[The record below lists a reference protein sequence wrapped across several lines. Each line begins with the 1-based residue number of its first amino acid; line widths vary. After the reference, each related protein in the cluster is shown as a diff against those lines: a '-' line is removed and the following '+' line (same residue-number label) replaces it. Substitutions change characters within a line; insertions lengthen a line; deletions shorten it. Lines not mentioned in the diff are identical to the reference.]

1 MTDEKNPLLERL
13 TFPRRATEEKYPWS
27 EWLDGHVWRL
37 VPGEDFDVEMESF
50 RSAAYMA
57 AARKKVRVKTHI
69 PKKKDCIFIQKK
81 K

>member
-1 MTDEKNPLLERL
+1 MLNQNLNIDPSDVAIQDCDLCNGGGII
-13 TFPRRATEEKYPWS
+13 FHAIS
-27 EWLDGHVWRL
+27 N
-37 VPGEDFDVEMESF
+37 EDFDVEMESF

-57 AARKKVRVKTHI
+57 AARKKVHVKTHI

>member
-1 MTDEKNPLLERL
+1 MTDEQKPLVERL
-13 TFPRRATEEKYPWS
+13 TFPRRCTEEKYPWS

-50 RSAAYMA
+50 RSATYMA
-57 AARKKVRVKTHI
+57 AARKKVSVKTHI